1 MKRRQFLKAASLGLA
16 ATAVAKPAIAQSN
29 PAIKWRLTSSFPK
42 SLDTLYGAMETVAK
56 HVAEATDNQ
65 FQMQTFAAGEIVPG
79 LNAMDAVSSGTV
91 EACHTASY
99 YYFGKDPTFALF
111 CAVPFGLNTR
121 QQNAWFYD
129 GDGMRLMNEF
139 GKKFNIY
146 SLAAGN
152 TGCQMGGW
160 FRKEIKELSDFN
172 GLKFRIGGFAGLTI
186 QKLGGVPQQIAG
198 GDIYPALERGTI
210 DAAEWVG
217 PYDDEKLGFSKVAK
231 YYYYPG
237 WWEGSTANHLMIN
250 LAKWNEL
257 PKRYQSIIAGAAA
270 YANTEELAKYDARN
284 PGALRKLI
292 AGGTELRAFSQPIME
307 ACLKASNEVN
317 AETAANNPDFKKV
330 LESMLAFRNEEYF
343 WWQVAEYSYD
353 TFMIRS
359 RPRA

>member
-1 MKRRQFLKAASLGLA
+1 
-16 ATAVAKPAIAQSN
+16 
-29 PAIKWRLTSSFPK
+29 
-42 SLDTLYGAMETVAK
+42 
-56 HVAEATDNQ
+56 
-65 FQMQTFAAGEIVPG
+65 
-79 LNAMDAVSSGTV
+79 
-91 EACHTASY
+91 
-99 YYFGKDPTFALF
+99 
-111 CAVPFGLNTR
+111 
-121 QQNAWFYD
+121 
-129 GDGMRLMNEF
+129 
-139 GKKFNIY
+139 
-146 SLAAGN
+146 
-152 TGCQMGGW
+152 
-160 FRKEIKELSDFN
+160 
-172 GLKFRIGGFAGLTI
+172 
-186 QKLGGVPQQIAG
+186 VPQQIAG

-257 PKRYQSIIAGAAA
+257 PKRYQAILAGAAA

-317 AETAANNPDFKKV
+317 AETAAANADFKKV

-359 RPRA
+359 RPRV